1 MGHQAGNPASNQNPS
16 TGTAG
21 KSIDQAT
28 TAVQT
33 YLGKMGYSN
42 LGIATMQEYSNMYYA
57 QVVEQT
63 NGTGAFELAV
73 NKTTGVVS
81 PMQGPTIMWDTKYGV
96 TESGM
101 MGYLTSTGSALS
113 LIHIYTKKAKQLSG

>member
-1 MGHQAGNPASNQNPS
+1 MNKKAIVLIAAAVVTIALVATGLVIILGHQAGNPANNQNPS
-16 TGTAG
+16 TGTTNSRI
-21 KSIDQAT
+21 SIDQAT

-57 QVVEQT
+57 QVVEQN

-73 NKTTGVVS
+73 NKTTGAVT
-81 PMQGPTIMWDTKYGV
+81 PMQGPTMMWNMK
-96 TESGM
+96 
-101 MGYLTSTGSALS
+101 
-113 LIHIYTKKAKQLSG
+113 